1 MKKTC
6 ISKGWSLHSPHY
18 QGPIDL
24 PNDYSVTA
32 PRDKNAP
39 GSGDNGYFAGG
50 TGRYH
55 KDLTTDALACH
66 YVKILINSYVN

>member
-6 ISKGWSLHSPHY
+6 ISRGWSLHSPHY

-32 PRDKNAP
+32 PRDRNAP
-39 GSGDNGYFAGG
+39 GGGDNGYFVGG

-55 KDLTTDALACH
+55 KELTVDALSSH
-66 YVKILINSYVN
+66 TIF

>member
-32 PRDKNAP
+32 PREKMPREAVIT
-39 GSGDNGYFAGG
+39 ATLWAVRGG
-50 TGRYH
+50 IIR
-55 KDLTTDALACH
+55 
-66 YVKILINSYVN
+66 I